1 MVENKNKHLYLMS
14 EQGLIKLIDI
24 VDLETI
30 LINILLSNILF
41 N

>member
-1 MVENKNKHLYLMS
+1 MVENKNKYLYLMS